1 MIKHFISLQFLLFL
15 FVGATAASFHWLARF
30 LLSILLPFP
39 LAVALAYFVGIA
51 VAFILNRRYVFPSS
65 SKPVHK
71 QAREFVIINLFFFP
85 VVLGASIFI
94 REGLIQNGVIV
105 YVDGIAHGLA
115 ITIPVFMTFL
125 VYKFITFG
133 DK

>member
-1 MIKHFISLQFLLFL
+1 MIKHFITLQFLLFV
-15 FVGATAASFHWLARF
+15 FVGATAAALHWLARF
-30 LLSILLPFP
+30 ILSIWFPFP

-65 SKPVHK
+65 SKPVQK
-71 QAREFVIINLFFFP
+71 QACEFLITNIIFFP
-85 VVLGASIFI
+85 VVLGISIII
-94 REGLIQNGVIV
+94 REGLIENGLIL

-115 ITIPVFMTFL
+115 ITIPIFMTFL
-125 VYKFITFG
+125 IYKFITFG

>member
-15 FVGATAASFHWLARF
+15 FVGSTAAALHWLARF
-30 LLSILLPFP
+30 LLSIFLPFP
-39 LAVALAYFVGIA
+39 LAVAFAYFVGIT

-71 QAREFVIINLFFFP
+71 QAREFVIINLIFFP
-85 VVLGASIFI
+85 VVLSASIFI
-94 REGLIQNGVIV
+94 REGLIQNGVIL

-133 DK
+133 GK